1 MEAGGGGA
9 SGGGGGAEQQTGY
22 TWRHAFPV
30 RILTSPLHPPPP
42 TAATTA
48 TERAEEDS
56 TPRLPSARM
65 VHYVIAV
72 QAGDG
77 SDAGQAEGSFTIV

>member
-1 MEAGGGGA
+1 MEA
-9 SGGGGGAEQQTGY
+9 SGGGAEQQTSY

-42 TAATTA
+42 PPAAAAA
-48 TERAEEDS
+48 TERAAEES

-65 VHYVIAV
+65 VQYVIAV